1 MTRTEGRPGQVGD
14 GEDPYATESFRARNA
29 GVVTR
34 VLAACVD
41 LVAVAAA
48 TVLLDLA
55 AAGVRFVWSP
65 MTFRWPQP
73 GVVVSGLVVMG
84 LGVLYLSVAW
94 ATTGSSYGERLL
106 GLRVLTS
113 RHTRLGWMRAVLRAG
128 TCVVFPVGLIWS
140 AVSAQR
146 RSVQDIVFRTVV
158 VYDTE
163 PFPPPG

>member
-1 MTRTEGRPGQVGD
+1 MTRTERRPGQVGD

-41 LVAVAAA
+41 LVVVVVA
-48 TVLLDLA
+48 TVLLDLT

-73 GVVVSGLVVMG
+73 GVAVIGLVVTG

-94 ATTGSSYGERLL
+94 ATTGRTYGERLL
-106 GLRVLTS
+106 GLQVLSS
-113 RHTRLGWMRAVLRAG
+113 RHTRLGWMRAVLRAVA
-128 TCVVFPVGLIWS
+128 CVVLPVGLIWC
-140 AVSAQR
+140 AFSAQR
-146 RSVQDIVFRTVV
+146 RSLQDIVFRTVV

-163 PFPPPG
+163 PHPPPG